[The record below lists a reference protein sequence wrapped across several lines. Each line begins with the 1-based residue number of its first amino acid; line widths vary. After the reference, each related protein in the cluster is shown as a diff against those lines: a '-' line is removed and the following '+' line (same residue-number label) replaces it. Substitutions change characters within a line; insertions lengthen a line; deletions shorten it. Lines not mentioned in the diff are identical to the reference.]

1 MKIYQD
7 STRLAFIYREPL
19 WFALLVLGTCSV
31 VLILGGLVFV
41 QAVGQ
46 QLPGQVCGGTI
57 VIMLLVSGV
66 LGWRAGWRL
75 LQHALFRSEHWI
87 FDRSRGMLII
97 EQHRRPHSV
106 TVTQTV
112 PLHRLAVDIREEH
125 ETRSTGTTLYM
136 YRVVLHTPHQSIG
149 LPQARFYA
157 HGRAAY
163 LAGRI
168 QSFLY
173 D

>member
-1 MKIYQD
+1 MKIHQD

-19 WFALLVLGTCSV
+19 WFALLVLCICAVT
-31 VLILGGLVFV
+31 LMLGGLICV
-41 QAVGQ
+41 QAVYQ
-46 QLPGQVCGGTI
+46 QLPGQVCGGGIT
-57 VIMLLVSGV
+57 VVLLVTGG

-97 EQHRRPHSV
+97 EQHHRSHGV
-106 TVTQTV
+106 TVAQTL
-112 PLHRLAVDIREEH
+112 PLNTLTVDIHEEY
-125 ETRSTGTTLYM
+125 ETRSNGTTLYL
-136 YRVVLHTPHQSIG
+136 YRVVLHTPQQSIG

-157 HGRAAY
+157 YGRAAY

-168 QSFLY
+168 QHFLY
-173 D
+173 G